1 MTKELTAENKLD
13 LVFQVNN
20 GIVNNKLTKTM
31 MQEVMNLQHCI
42 INNIINPEMRTTNE
56 LNDLC
61 YLFNGVCN
69 MLEQPG
75 KYDGSYRKIFSD
87 NYFVTTGIPDN
98 AKIRLVRE
106 RNDLYCSVSD
116 KLSDKDKWEVAQ
128 CVRVMIKL
136 ISYWRG

>member
-1 MTKELTAENKLD
+1 MKELTAENKLD
-13 LVFQVNN
+13 LISLINN
-20 GIVNNKLTKTM
+20 GIVNTKLTKLEL
-31 MQEVMNLQHCI
+31 QEVTNMQHCI
-42 INNIINPEMRTTNE
+42 INNIINPKVQNTND

-61 YLFNGVCN
+61 YLFDRVCN

-106 RNDLYCSVSD
+106 RNDLHCSVSD

>member
-1 MTKELTAENKLD
+1 MKQLTAENKLD
-13 LVFQVNN
+13 LVFQINN
-20 GIVNNKLTKTM
+20 GIINTKLTKSV

-42 INNIINPEMRTTNE
+42 INNIINPEVRTTNE

-75 KYDGSYRKIFSD
+75 KYDGSYRNIFND

-106 RNDLYCSVSD
+106 RNDLYCHVSD
-116 KLSDKDKWEVAQ
+116 KLTDKDKWEIAQ
-128 CVRVMIKL
+128 GVRVLIKL